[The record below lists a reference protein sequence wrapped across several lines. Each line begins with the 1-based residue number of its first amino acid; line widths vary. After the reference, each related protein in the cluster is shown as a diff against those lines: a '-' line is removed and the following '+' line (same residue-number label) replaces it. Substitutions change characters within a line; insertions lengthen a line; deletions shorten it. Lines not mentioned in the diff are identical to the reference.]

1 MTLSRVLD
9 WILLHSAGHP
19 GIETQG
25 PFWDKSKMKTTKILG
40 AVLTL
45 FLLTAFFISSGA
57 AAPAA
62 GSTVYVYE
70 YGIGAPSDTY
80 YLWVNG
86 SLAGSVTLDSTGTL
100 TGEGIT
106 EGIYSTTTA
115 GTTLFT
121 VKYPRT
127 TLNAYKSGTGT
138 SIDGTTVFRT
148 QLVDFVVSGT
158 DDLAY
163 GLRFTTPAGGTTN
176 TFGEDSVTRA
186 QLLFADST
194 IFPESQLR
202 GINISDVE
210 HGDWKA
216 KVSLKTG
223 YAQGMMIPTT
233 PSKYLSSNT
242 ISFTVSLPPADSIS
256 VSKARIAPGSSLL
269 LTLTGM
275 PSSRVYINIDEPG
288 FHVLDGQSGVLEWYN
303 DETGYL
309 YNFTVM
315 LSSSGT
321 RTLQLDTNSS
331 SKNATY
337 SLIATFPSSTQTAV
351 VVVSTEKGV
360 VTVQSLKDS
369 YYIGNNITLSGTNT
383 ETKNIYLYIKGANVQ
398 QTYLTNATVNAD
410 GTWTKTFDPGIYRPL
425 DAGTYTIYAAASAG
439 PAPGYS
445 FDSNSIYATTS
456 IFLKQPYIS
465 AFADSS
471 TVAQGDKIKITGNA
485 EGADSLMYYVFGTN
499 YFSTGSIIVED
510 DASYEVKVSTADLD
524 AGQYF
529 VVVQHPMYDRLFNIG
544 PIPAQYGGYDIK
556 MNANGDYASDG
567 SMLMFNTNER
577 QSANAA
583 EALCQALDIQN
594 IDDMYVKLTIIVA
607 QHTLTMNPVSDIVK
621 GQLLTVSGTTN
632 LKEGTGITVDI
643 LSTAFT
649 EDDISIVSSSSFL
662 TQTTTVQKGV
672 DGVNPWE
679 VTFDTTGLNVDTYII
694 QAKTDDLT
702 TSTSIIIHEEGYTVP
717 PTPTPTL
724 IPPPTPIP
732 TPTNIVL
739 SPGFT
744 LQTVTVNPEY
754 SPDVTEGTPIAV
766 LAYLTI
772 AKDAITTSESL
783 KFSTDIRQSTFWT
796 VDVYK
801 GTTVNNYTS
810 EDALITSLSS
820 TNFAYTISGFVLDY
834 NQPVTLVINLTG
846 LYPAVSGNITALK
859 IDGPY
864 FTYYYKYGPT
874 QSVSSFDNEL
884 ELQSGW
890 NFISVP
896 KKLNTTIQSAEN
908 LFMEVDTDNRSVL
921 GYDAFQKVW
930 VSVQP
935 DDFIQPLNAYWIY
948 AKTPCSIAL
957 AYPDSPVLPAAK
969 TLYPGWN
976 AVGLSSLDKTPAQTA
991 LVGTSWRVLI
1001 PWNLEGGVYDQAI
1014 VNGGS
1019 DANSPSRFMTPGNG
1033 YWVYVDSESM
1043 LLGLTA

>member
-1 MTLSRVLD
+1 
-9 WILLHSAGHP
+9 
-19 GIETQG
+19 
-25 PFWDKSKMKTTKILG
+25 MKTTKILG
-40 AVLTL
+40 AALTL

-70 YGIGAPSDTY
+70 YGATGDVVPTTY
-80 YLWVNG
+80 YLYENG
-86 SLAGSVTLDSTGTL
+86 LVAGSITTDATGTF
-100 TGEGIT
+100 TGDGIT
-106 EGIYSTTTA
+106 EGIYSPTIA
-115 GTTLFT
+115 GTTLFS
-121 VKYPRT
+121 VKYPAA
-127 TLNAYKSGTGT
+127 TLGAYKAGTGT
-138 SIDGTTVFRT
+138 SINGTAVFRT
-148 QLVDFVVSGT
+148 QPVDFIVSGT

-163 GLRFTTPAGGTTN
+163 GLRFTTPTGGATS
-176 TFGEDSVTRA
+176 TFGKDSVTGT
-186 QLLFADST
+186 QLTFADST

-202 GINISDVE
+202 GINISDVQ
-210 HGDWKA
+210 HGEWKV

-223 YAQGMMIPTT
+223 YAQGMMIPIT

-275 PSSRVYINIDEPG
+275 PSSRVYININEPG
-288 FHVLDGQSGVLEWYN
+288 FHILDGQSGVLEWYN

-337 SLIATFPSSTQTAV
+337 SFTATFPSSTQTAV

-398 QTYLTNATVNAD
+398 QTYLTNVTVNAD
-410 GTWTKTFDPGIYRPL
+410 GTWTQTFDPGIYRPL

-471 TVAQGDKIKITGNA
+471 TVAQGEKITITGNA

-510 DASYEVKVSTADLD
+510 DASYEVKVSTAALD

-544 PIPAQYGGYDIK
+544 PVPAQYGGYDIFL
-556 MNANGDYASDG
+556 NAQGDYALNG
-567 SMLMFNTNER
+567 AILMFNTNDR

-594 IDDMYVKLTIIVA
+594 IDDIYVKLTIIVA

-649 EDDISIVSSSSFL
+649 EDDISIVNSSSFL

-679 VTFDTTGLNVDTYII
+679 VSFDTTGLNVDTYII

-702 TSTSIIIHEEGYTVP
+702 TSTSIIIHEEGYIV
-717 PTPTPTL
+717 TPTPTL

-732 TPTNIVL
+732 TPTQIVL

-754 SPDVTEGTPIAV
+754 SLDVTEGTPISV
-766 LAYLTI
+766 LAHLTI
-772 AKDAITTSESL
+772 AKDAITTSGSL
-783 KFSTDIRQSTFWT
+783 KFSTEIRHSTFWT

-801 GTTVNNYTS
+801 GATVNNYTS

-834 NQPVTLVINLTG
+834 DQPVTLVINLTG

-874 QSVSSFDNEL
+874 QSVSSFDNDL

-896 KKLNTTIQSAEN
+896 KTLNTTIQSAKN
-908 LFMEVDTDNRSVL
+908 LFVEVDTDNRSVL

-935 DDFIQPLNAYWIY
+935 DDLIHPLNAYWIY
-948 AKTPCSIAL
+948 AKTPCSVDL
-957 AYPDSPVLPAAK
+957 AYPDTPALPAAK

-976 AVGLSSLDKTPAQTA
+976 AVGLSSLNNTPAQTA
-991 LVGTSWRVLI
+991 LFGTSWRVLI
-1001 PWNLEGGVYDQAI
+1001 PWNLEGGMFDQAI

-1019 DANSPSRFMTPGNG
+1019 DANSPSRLMTPGNG
-1033 YWVYVDSESM
+1033 YWVYVDSEST
-1043 LLGLTA
+1043 LIGLTA